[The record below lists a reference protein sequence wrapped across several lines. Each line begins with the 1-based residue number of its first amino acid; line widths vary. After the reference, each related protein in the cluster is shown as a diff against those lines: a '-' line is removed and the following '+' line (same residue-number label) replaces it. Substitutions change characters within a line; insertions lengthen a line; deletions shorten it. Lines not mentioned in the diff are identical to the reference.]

1 MLKSIVP
8 KLPMRDKEAT
18 KAFYAALGFT
28 PLGNRD
34 IFPDYLMLC
43 KDDIEIHFFL
53 FPDLN
58 PEQNDGQVYIRVTD
72 IDQIYQN
79 VLQQKLRMP
88 VGVRLED
95 KPWKQREFSLL
106 DPDTNLLT
114 FGQSLL

>member
-8 KLPMRDKEAT
+8 KLPMRDKQAT

-72 IDQIYQN
+72 IDQIYQDT
-79 VLQQKLRMP
+79 LQQKLRMP
-88 VGVRLED
+88 VGVSLEN

-114 FGQSLL
+114 FGESLP